1 MDLMELG
8 TSLIKSKLGGNAN
21 GDIGGALGNLFGGDS
36 GGGFDLGGLVS
47 KMMAGGGSLGDMV
60 SSWLGDGDNE
70 PISTD
75 QVKDLFGSDKVS
87 AFANELGVDED
98 TAADT
103 LADAVPQMVDKSSSG
118 GSLLDMVGGMD
129 GVMDMAKKFF

>member
-21 GDIGGALGNLFGGDS
+21 GDIGGALGNLFGGS

-47 KMMAGGGSLGDMV
+47 NMMGGGLGDTV
-60 SSWLGDGDNE
+60 SSWLGDGDNAS
-70 PISTD
+70 ISSD
-75 QVKDLFGSDKVS
+75 QVKELFGSDKVS

-129 GVMDMAKKFF
+129 GVMDMAKKLF

>member
-21 GDIGGALGNLFGGDS
+21 GDIGGALGNLFGGS

-47 KMMAGGGSLGDMV
+47 NMMGGGLGDTV
-60 SSWLGDGDNE
+60 SSWLGDGDND
-70 PISTD
+70 PISSD
-75 QVKDLFGSDKVS
+75 QVKELFGSDKVS

-129 GVMDMAKKFF
+129 GVMDMAKKLF

>member
-8 TSLIKSKLGGNAN
+8 TSLIKSKLGGNTN
-21 GDIGGALGNLFGGDS
+21 GDIGGALGNLFGGS

-47 KMMAGGGSLGDMV
+47 NMMGGGLGDTV
-60 SSWLGDGDNE
+60 SSWLGDGDND
-70 PISTD
+70 PISSD
-75 QVKDLFGSDKVS
+75 QVKELFGSDKVS

-118 GSLLDMVGGMD
+118 GFLLDMVGGMD
-129 GVMDMAKKFF
+129 GVMDMAKKLF